1 MDNKGQVKII
11 SAVIMGVLGI
21 VFTLVLLSNVAI
33 PQVFN
38 PQAEL
43 NATVTNTTALID
55 LSENNQS
62 VLALTSP
69 DTTYATNATLT
80 VTSNNLVG
88 TPALLVNGEDY
99 GTISG
104 ESTEVSVG
112 MSDLASAT
120 TIEFGSDAGNVTEV
134 SLFYYQQGEYYDWDA
149 GTQAIWLTIGIALAA
164 FGIIRIIGAF

>member
-55 LSENNQS
+55 LSEFI
-62 VLALTSP
+62 VTVAGFEFPVRSP
-69 DTTYATNATLT
+69 LQLINSQFSEGIAVNATT
-80 VTSNNLVG
+80 A
-88 TPALLVNGEDY
+88 PLL
-99 GTISG
+99 
-104 ESTEVSVG
+104 
-112 MSDLASAT
+112 
-120 TIEFGSDAGNVTEV
+120 
-134 SLFYYQQGEYYDWDA
+134 
-149 GTQAIWLTIGIALAA
+149 
-164 FGIIRIIGAF
+164 